1 MKTICSSSTRFAGQD
16 FDLVKWRLIAG
27 AVSACHFVLDYET
40 DTLTFSQE
48 CLEIVALPSVEWTPV
63 SSFSNVIFPDDL
75 DVWLGALR
83 RFESG
88 QTPRLSCDFRLPA
101 REGGYLWV
109 RCTGEGLHL
118 QNGKP
123 LLLCGCV
130 HNIAEE
136 LTAAAQGEMDNCA
149 QSSRRPFLVDPLTG
163 MPNRLSFYSDMK
175 ELMNQS
181 IQSTIIII
189 DIKNFKNINDMY
201 GHSLGD
207 MMLTEFAAL
216 MRDKLPQL
224 ARLYRFGGDEFAA
237 VWPWSR
243 RAAVDKFAE
252 EFLQI
257 SEQPLLVCGQRV
269 RYFLSIGAAC
279 FPDDGRNVDELLKC
293 ADVALSKAKAKLWDG
308 YSYFTIEDRNT
319 YMQQLE
325 LDVLLHQSVEN
336 NFHGFQ
342 VFYQP
347 IVGAKNRQCTGAEAL
362 LRWQTPDGIY
372 IPPARVIPLLEKSG
386 LISRVGLWVLETAV
400 RQTSKWVHLN
410 TDKTF
415 LINVNLSAHQL
426 LDRMLPERI
435 LTILDRF
442 SLAPGNL
449 SLEVTESSVINNMGE
464 ACEILQSLRNR
475 GVRIALDDF
484 GTGYSSLS
492 HLQTLPIDEIKI
504 DRSFLKGVADTGYNK
519 SFVSTIVELAHSLQ
533 RVICA
538 EGVEEQVQYQ
548 ALRDLK
554 VDKLQGYLFGR
565 PTSLETFQKSFVP
578 YYYAGNEGYVKD
590 L

>member
-1 MKTICSSSTRFAGQD
+1 LSTRFAGQD
-16 FDLVKWRLIAG
+16 FELVKWRLISE
-27 AVSACHFVLDYET
+27 AVSVCHFTLDYEM

-48 CLEIVALPSVEWTPV
+48 CLEMVPLPSAEWTPV

-88 QTPRLSCDFRLPA
+88 QTARISCDFRLPA
-101 REGGYLWV
+101 HKGGHLWV

-123 LLLCGCV
+123 LLLCGSV
-130 HNIAEE
+130 RNITEE
-136 LTAAAQGEMDNCA
+136 LTSAAQGEIDSYA
-149 QSSRRPFLVDPLTG
+149 QLFRQQSLIDPLTG

-175 ELMNQS
+175 ELMSQS

-207 MMLTEFAAL
+207 MILTELAAL

-243 RAAVDKFAE
+243 RAAVDKFVE
-252 EFLQI
+252 EFLRI
-257 SEQPLLVCGQRV
+257 SEQPIHVCGQRV

-347 IVGAKNRQCTGAEAL
+347 IVSAENRQCTGAEAL

-372 IPPARVIPLLEKSG
+372 IPPARVVPLLEKSG
-386 LISRVGLWVLETAV
+386 LISHVGLWVLETAV
-400 RQTSKWVHLN
+400 RQTTAWLRLN
-410 TDKTF
+410 ADKNF

-435 LTILDRF
+435 LSILERF
-442 SLAPGNL
+442 QLAPGSL
-449 SLEVTESSVINNMGE
+449 SLEITESSVINNMGE
-464 ACEILQSLRNR
+464 ACEILQSLRDR

-538 EGVEEQVQYQ
+538 EGVEEQMQYH

-554 VDKLQGYLFGR
+554 VDKLQGFLFGR
-565 PTSLETFQKSFVP
+565 PTSPETFQKSFVP